1 MSEKDE
7 LLARLRKVEG
17 QIRGLQKMIE
27 EERACS
33 DVITQVVA
41 ASKALDKVGFMV
53 VSHSVQDCA
62 TRSMATGEEP
72 TAALGDAIKT
82 LIDLAKRGL

>member
-1 MSEKDE
+1 MTDKEQM
-7 LLARLRKVEG
+7 LARLRKVEG

-53 VSHSVQDCA
+53 VSHSIKDCA
-62 TRSMATGEEP
+62 ARSLETGEDP
-72 TAALGDAIKT
+72 SAVLGDAIKT
-82 LIDLAKRGL
+82 LIDLAKRGV

>member
-1 MSEKDE
+1 MTEKDE
-7 LLARLRKVEG
+7 MLARLRKVEG

-27 EERACS
+27 DERACS

-53 VSHSVQDCA
+53 VSHSVKDCA
-62 TRSMATGEEP
+62 VRSLETGEDP
-72 TAALGDAIKT
+72 TAVLGDAIKT
-82 LIDLAKRGL
+82 LIDLAKRGV